1 MRIIFAF
8 IFLSSCF
15 QQIEEEFT
23 LKDGDFLFQD
33 LDSSPLCD
41 AIENVT
47 PGFNNMN
54 FSHVGIVSIINGTP
68 MVYEAYP
75 PSVQLI
81 DLKVFLNRSLD
92 INNKP
97 KVIVGRLKK
106 EYRKSIES
114 AIVFIENKVG
124 TKYDEFFLYENNQF
138 YCSELLYD
146 AFLKDSIFEL
156 RPMTYKYQ
164 NSNEFQKQWIDHFKK
179 LDSEIPQGRLGIN
192 PGIMSISEKIEIVQ
206 IFGEVSKK
214 SN

>member
-1 MRIIFAF
+1 LRIIFAF

-23 LKDGDFLFQD
+23 FKDGDFLFQD
-33 LDSSPLCD
+33 LDSSPLCE

-54 FSHVGIVSIINGTP
+54 FSHVGIVSIIDGTP

-75 PSVQLI
+75 PSVQLV

-92 INNKP
+92 IKNKP

-106 EYRKSIES
+106 EYRKSIRS
-114 AIVFIENKVG
+114 GISFIENKVG

-156 RPMTYKYQ
+156 QPMNYKYQ
-164 NSNEFQKQWIDHFKK
+164 DSNEFQKQWINHFKK
-179 LDSEIPQGRLGIN
+179 LDSEIPQGKLGIN
-192 PGIMSISEKIEIVQ
+192 PGTMSISEKIEIVQ
-206 IFGEVSKK
+206 ILGEVSKK

>member
-1 MRIIFAF
+1 LRIIFAF

-15 QQIEEEFT
+15 QHSEEEFT
-23 LKDGDFLFQD
+23 FNDGDFLFQD
-33 LDSSPLCD
+33 LDSSPLCE

-106 EYRKSIES
+106 EYRKSIRS
-114 AIVFIENKVG
+114 AIGFIEKKVG
-124 TKYDEFFLYENNQF
+124 TKYDEFFLYENNQL

-156 RPMTYKYQ
+156 QPMNYKYKD
-164 NSNEFQKQWIDHFKK
+164 SNEFQKQWINHFKK
-179 LDSEIPQGRLGIN
+179 LDSEIPQGKLGIN
-192 PGIMSISEKIEIVQ
+192 PGTMSISAKIEIVH

>member
-33 LDSSPLCD
+33 LDSSPLCE

-47 PGFNNMN
+47 PGFNDMN

>member
-8 IFLSSCF
+8 IFLSSCI
-15 QQIEEEFT
+15 QKSD
-23 LKDGDFLFQD
+23 KDFILENGDLLFQD

-47 PGFNNMN
+47 PGFDNMN
-54 FSHVGIVSIINGTP
+54 FSHVGIVTIEDGKP

-75 PSVQLI
+75 PNVQLV
-81 DLKVFLNRSLD
+81 DLKVFLERSLD

-106 EYRKSIES
+106 EYHKSIKS
-114 AIVFIENKVG
+114 ALRFIKNKVG
-124 TKYDEFFLYENNQF
+124 TKYDELFLYENNEY
-138 YCSELLYD
+138 YCSELLYE

-156 RPMTYKYQ
+156 QPMNYKYKD
-164 NSNEFQKQWIDHFKK
+164 SNEFQEQWINHFKK
-179 LDSEIPQGRLGIN
+179 LDSEIPQGKLGIN
-192 PGIMSISEKIEIVQ
+192 PGTMSISEKIEIVH

>member
-1 MRIIFAF
+1 
-8 IFLSSCF
+8 
-15 QQIEEEFT
+15 
-23 LKDGDFLFQD
+23 
-33 LDSSPLCD
+33 
-41 AIENVT
+41 
-47 PGFNNMN
+47 MN

>member
-23 LKDGDFLFQD
+23 FKDGDFLFQD
-33 LDSSPLCD
+33 LDSSPLCE

-54 FSHVGIVSIINGTP
+54 FSHVGIVSIIDGTP

-75 PSVQLI
+75 PSVQLV

-92 INNKP
+92 IKNKP

-106 EYRKSIES
+106 EYRKSIRS
-114 AIVFIENKVG
+114 GISFIENKVG

-156 RPMTYKYQ
+156 QPMNYKYQ
-164 NSNEFQKQWIDHFKK
+164 DSNEFQKQWINHFKK
-179 LDSEIPQGRLGIN
+179 LDSEIPQGKLGIN
-192 PGIMSISEKIEIVQ
+192 PGTMSISEKIEIVQ
-206 IFGEVSKK
+206 ILGEVSKK

>member
-33 LDSSPLCD
+33 LDSSPLCE

-54 FSHVGIVSIINGTP
+54 FSHVGIVSIIDGTP

-106 EYRKSIES
+106 EYRKSIRS
-114 AIVFIENKVG
+114 AISFIENKVG

-156 RPMTYKYQ
+156 RPMNYKYQ
-164 NSNEFQKQWIDHFKK
+164 NSNA
-179 LDSEIPQGRLGIN
+179 
-192 PGIMSISEKIEIVQ
+192 
-206 IFGEVSKK
+206 VSYTHLTLPTIL
-214 SN
+214 SV

>member
-1 MRIIFAF
+1 LRIIFAF

>member
-23 LKDGDFLFQD
+23 FKDGDFLFQD
-33 LDSSPLCD
+33 LDSSPLCE

-54 FSHVGIVSIINGTP
+54 FSHVGIVSIIDGTP

-75 PSVQLI
+75 PYVQLI

-106 EYRKSIES
+106 EYRKSIRS
-114 AIVFIENKVG
+114 AISFIENKVG

-156 RPMTYKYQ
+156 RPMNYKYQ
-164 NSNEFQKQWIDHFKK
+164 NSNEFQKQWINHFKK
-179 LDSEIPQGRLGIN
+179 LNSEIPQGKLGIN
-192 PGIMSISEKIEIVQ
+192 PGTMSISEKIEIVQ

>member
-33 LDSSPLCD
+33 LDSSPLCE

-54 FSHVGIVSIINGTP
+54 FSHVGIVSFIDGTP

-106 EYRKSIES
+106 EYRKSIRS
-114 AIVFIENKVG
+114 AISFIENKVG
-124 TKYDEFFLYENNQF
+124 TKYDEFFLYENNKF

-156 RPMTYKYQ
+156 RPMNYKYQ
-164 NSNEFQKQWIDHFKK
+164 DSNEFQKQWINHFKK
-179 LDSEIPQGRLGIN
+179 LDSEIPQGKLGIN

>member
-15 QQIEEEFT
+15 QQFEEEFT

-33 LDSSPLCD
+33 LDSSPLCE

-54 FSHVGIVSIINGTP
+54 FSHVGIVSIIDGTP

-106 EYRKSIES
+106 EYRKSIRS
-114 AIVFIENKVG
+114 AISFIENKVG
-124 TKYDEFFLYENNQF
+124 TKYDDFFLYENNQF

-156 RPMTYKYQ
+156 RPMNYKYQ
-164 NSNEFQKQWIDHFKK
+164 DSNEFQKQWINHFKK

>member
-23 LKDGDFLFQD
+23 LKNGDFLFQD

-164 NSNEFQKQWIDHFKK
+164 NSDEFQKQWIDHFKK

>member
-8 IFLSSCF
+8 IFLLSCF
-15 QQIEEEFT
+15 QHSEEEFT
-23 LKDGDFLFQD
+23 FNDGDFLFQD
-33 LDSSPLCD
+33 LDSSPLCE

-54 FSHVGIVSIINGTP
+54 FSHVGIVSIIDGTP

-106 EYRKSIES
+106 EYRKSIRS
-114 AIVFIENKVG
+114 AISFIENKVG

-156 RPMTYKYQ
+156 RPMNYKYQ
-164 NSNEFQKQWIDHFKK
+164 DSNEFQKQWINHFKK
-179 LDSEIPQGRLGIN
+179 LDSEIPQGKLGIN
-192 PGIMSISEKIEIVQ
+192 PGIMSISEKIKIVQ
-206 IFGEVSKK
+206 IFGEGSKN

>member
-1 MRIIFAF
+1 MTVEGSAVVASLGNPVVLVEAAPACNLVSDIDDK
-8 IFLSSCF
+8 LPP
-15 QQIEEEFT
+15 EPT
-23 LKDGDFLFQD
+23 TD
-33 LDSSPLCD
+33 
-41 AIENVT
+41 NVT

-54 FSHVGIVSIINGTP
+54 FSHVGIVSIIDGTP

-106 EYRKSIES
+106 EYRKSIRS
-114 AIVFIENKVG
+114 AISFIENKVG
-124 TKYDEFFLYENNQF
+124 TKYDEFFLYENNKF

-156 RPMTYKYQ
+156 RPMNYKYQ
-164 NSNEFQKQWIDHFKK
+164 DSNEFQKQWINHFKK
-179 LDSEIPQGRLGIN
+179 LDSEIPQGKLGIN
-192 PGIMSISEKIEIVQ
+192 PGTMSISEKIEIVQ

>member
-23 LKDGDFLFQD
+23 FNDGDFLFQD
-33 LDSSPLCD
+33 LDSSPLCE

-54 FSHVGIVSIINGTP
+54 FSHVGIVSIIEETP

-75 PSVQLI
+75 PSVQLT

-106 EYRKSIES
+106 EYRKSIGS
-114 AIVFIENKVG
+114 AISFIENKVG

-156 RPMTYKYQ
+156 RPMNYKYQ
-164 NSNEFQKQWIDHFKK
+164 DSNEFQKQWINHFKK
-179 LDSEIPQGRLGIN
+179 LDSEIPQGKLGIN
-192 PGIMSISEKIEIVQ
+192 PGTMSISEKIEIVQ

>member
-1 MRIIFAF
+1 
-8 IFLSSCF
+8 
-15 QQIEEEFT
+15 
-23 LKDGDFLFQD
+23 
-33 LDSSPLCD
+33 
-41 AIENVT
+41 
-47 PGFNNMN
+47 MN
-54 FSHVGIVSIINGTP
+54 FSHVGIVSIIDGTP

-75 PSVQLI
+75 PSVQQI

-106 EYRKSIES
+106 EYRKSITS
-114 AIVFIENKVG
+114 AISFIENKVG

-156 RPMTYKYQ
+156 RPMNYKYQ
-164 NSNEFQKQWIDHFKK
+164 DSNEFQKQWINHFKK
-179 LDSEIPQGRLGIN
+179 LDSEIPQGKLGIN
-192 PGIMSISEKIEIVQ
+192 PGTMSISEKIEIVQ
-206 IFGEVSKK
+206 ILGEVSKK

>member
-8 IFLSSCF
+8 IFLLSCF
-15 QQIEEEFT
+15 QKTDKEFI
-23 LKDGDFLFQD
+23 LKDGDLLFQD

-54 FSHVGIVSIINGTP
+54 FSHVGLVTIKDETP

-75 PSVQLI
+75 PSVQLV
-81 DLKVFLNRSLD
+81 DLKFFLNRSLD
-92 INNKP
+92 KNNKP

-106 EYRKSIES
+106 EYRKSIIS
-114 AIVFIENKVG
+114 AIEFIENKVG
-124 TKYDEFFLYENNQF
+124 TKYDEFFLYENNEF
-138 YCSELLYD
+138 YCSELLHD

-156 RPMTYKYQ
+156 RPMNYKYR
-164 NSNEFQKQWIDHFKK
+164 NSNEFQKQWVNHFKE
-179 LDSEIPQGRLGIN
+179 LCSEIPQGKLGIN
-192 PGIMSISEKIEIVQ
+192 PGVMSISEKIKIVH

>member
-1 MRIIFAF
+1 
-8 IFLSSCF
+8 
-15 QQIEEEFT
+15 
-23 LKDGDFLFQD
+23 
-33 LDSSPLCD
+33 
-41 AIENVT
+41 
-47 PGFNNMN
+47 MN
-54 FSHVGIVSIINGTP
+54 FSHVGIVSIIDGTP

-92 INNKP
+92 TNNKP

-124 TKYDEFFLYENNQF
+124 TKYDEFFLYENNKF

-164 NSNEFQKQWIDHFKK
+164 NSNEFQKQWINHFKK
-179 LDSEIPQGRLGIN
+179 LDSEIPQGKLGIN
-192 PGIMSISEKIEIVQ
+192 PGTMSISEKIEIVQ

>member
-15 QQIEEEFT
+15 QQTEEKFT
-23 LKDGDFLFQD
+23 FNDGDFLFQD
-33 LDSSPLCD
+33 LDSSPLCE

-54 FSHVGIVSIINGTP
+54 FSHVGIVSIIDGTP

-106 EYRKSIES
+106 EYRKSIRS
-114 AIVFIENKVG
+114 AISFIENKVG
-124 TKYDEFFLYENNQF
+124 TKYDDFFLYENNQF

-156 RPMTYKYQ
+156 RPMNYKYQ
-164 NSNEFQKQWIDHFKK
+164 ESNEFQKQWINHFKK
-179 LDSEIPQGRLGIN
+179 LDLEIPQGKLGIN
-192 PGIMSISEKIEIVQ
+192 PGTMSISEKIEIVQ

>member
-23 LKDGDFLFQD
+23 FKDGDFLFQD
-33 LDSSPLCD
+33 LDSSPLCE

-54 FSHVGIVSIINGTP
+54 FSHVGIVSIIDGNP

-75 PSVQLI
+75 PSVQLV

-92 INNKP
+92 IKNKP

-106 EYRKSIES
+106 EYRKSIRS
-114 AIVFIENKVG
+114 GISFIENKVG

-156 RPMTYKYQ
+156 QPMNYKYQ
-164 NSNEFQKQWIDHFKK
+164 DSNEFQKQWINHFKK
-179 LDSEIPQGRLGIN
+179 LDSEIPQGKLGIN
-192 PGIMSISEKIEIVQ
+192 PGTMSISEKIEIVQ
-206 IFGEVSKK
+206 ILGEVSKK

>member
-23 LKDGDFLFQD
+23 FKDGDFLFQD
-33 LDSSPLCD
+33 LDSSPLCE

-54 FSHVGIVSIINGTP
+54 FSHVGIVSIIDGNP

-75 PSVQLI
+75 PSVQLV

-92 INNKP
+92 IKNKP

-106 EYRKSIES
+106 EYRKSIRS
-114 AIVFIENKVG
+114 GISFIENKVG

-156 RPMTYKYQ
+156 RPMNYKYQ
-164 NSNEFQKQWIDHFKK
+164 DSNEFQKQWINHFKK
-179 LDSEIPQGRLGIN
+179 LDSEIPQGKLGIN
-192 PGIMSISEKIEIVQ
+192 PGTMSISEKIEIVQ
-206 IFGEVSKK
+206 ILGEVSKK

>member
-23 LKDGDFLFQD
+23 FNDGDLLFQD
-33 LDSSPLCD
+33 LDSSPLCE

-54 FSHVGIVSIINGTP
+54 FSHVGIVSITDGTP

-75 PSVQLI
+75 PSVQQI

-106 EYRKSIES
+106 EYRKSIRS
-114 AIVFIENKVG
+114 AISFIENKVG
-124 TKYDEFFLYENNQF
+124 TKYDDFFLYENNQF

-156 RPMTYKYQ
+156 RPMNYKYQ
-164 NSNEFQKQWIDHFKK
+164 DSNEFQKQWINHFKK
-179 LDSEIPQGRLGIN
+179 LDSEIPQGKLGIN
-192 PGIMSISEKIEIVQ
+192 PGTMSISEKIEIVQ
-206 IFGEVSKK
+206 ILGEVSKK

>member
-15 QQIEEEFT
+15 QQIEEKFT
-23 LKDGDFLFQD
+23 FNDGDFLFQD

-54 FSHVGIVSIINGTP
+54 FSHVGIVSTINGTP

-106 EYRKSIES
+106 EYRKSIRS
-114 AIVFIENKVG
+114 AISFIENKVG
-124 TKYDEFFLYENNQF
+124 TKYDEFFLYENNKF

-156 RPMTYKYQ
+156 RPMNYKYQ
-164 NSNEFQKQWIDHFKK
+164 DSNEFQKQWINHFKK
-179 LDSEIPQGRLGIN
+179 LDSEIPQGKLGIN
-192 PGIMSISEKIEIVQ
+192 PGTMSISEKIEIVQ

>member
-179 LDSEIPQGRLGIN
+179 LDSEIPEGRLGIN
-192 PGIMSISEKIEIVQ
+192 PGTMSISEKIEIVQ

>member
-15 QQIEEEFT
+15 QHGEEEFT
-23 LKDGDFLFQD
+23 FNDGDFLFQD
-33 LDSSPLCD
+33 LDSSPLCE

-54 FSHVGIVSIINGTP
+54 FSHVGIVSIIDGTP

-106 EYRKSIES
+106 EYRKSIRS
-114 AIVFIENKVG
+114 AISFIENKVG

-156 RPMTYKYQ
+156 RPMNYKYQ
-164 NSNEFQKQWIDHFKK
+164 DSNEFQKQWINHFKK
-179 LDSEIPQGRLGIN
+179 LDSEIPQGKLGIN
-192 PGIMSISEKIEIVQ
+192 PGTMSISEKIEIVQ

>member
-8 IFLSSCF
+8 ILLSSCF

-23 LKDGDFLFQD
+23 LNDGDFLFQD

-54 FSHVGIVSIINGTP
+54 FSHVGIVSIIGGAP

-75 PSVQLI
+75 PSVQLV
-81 DLKVFLNRSLD
+81 DLKVFLSRSLD
-92 INNKP
+92 KNNKP

-106 EYRKSIES
+106 EYRESIRS
-114 AIVFIENKVG
+114 AIEFIENQVG
-124 TKYDEFFLYENNQF
+124 TKYDEFFLYKNNQF

-156 RPMTYKYQ
+156 LPMNYKYQ
-164 NSNEFQKQWIDHFKK
+164 DSNEFQKQWINHFKK
-179 LDSEIPQGRLGIN
+179 LHSEIPQGKLGIN
-192 PGIMSISEKIEIVQ
+192 PGTMSISEKIEIVQ

-214 SN
+214 PN